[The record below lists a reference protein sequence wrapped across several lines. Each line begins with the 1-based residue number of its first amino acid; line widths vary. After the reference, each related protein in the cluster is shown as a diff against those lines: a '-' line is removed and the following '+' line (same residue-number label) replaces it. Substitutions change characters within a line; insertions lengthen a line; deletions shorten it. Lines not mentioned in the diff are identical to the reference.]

1 MGIENMKMP
10 QLGES
15 VTEGTISK
23 WLVSPGDTVNKY
35 DPIAEVQ
42 TDKVNAEVPSSF
54 TGTIKELI
62 AEEGDTLEVGEIICS
77 IEVGGAGSAPSEEA
91 PKEEKKETAGE
102 KPSQAVANSSQPAA
116 KPSQPAAKPSQPAA
130 KPSQPAAKP
139 SQPAAKPSQQSK
151 KEDGNKARYSPAV
164 LKLSQEHDI
173 DLKQVEGTG
182 NGGRITRKDLKKII
196 ESGNIPKAGDAA
208 ASPQAE
214 AAPAPGKE
222 QAKPA
227 AAVKQAAPSP
237 NVPTMPGDIEIP
249 VTGVRKAIASN
260 MVRSKHEAPHA
271 WTMMEVDVTNL
282 VEYRNS
288 LKTEFKQREGFNLTF
303 FAFFVKAVSQAL
315 KEFPQIN
322 SMWAGD
328 KIIQKK
334 DVNISI
340 AVATDD
346 ALFVP
351 VIKNADEK
359 TIKGIAREITD
370 LAGKVRSG
378 KLKSEDM
385 QGGTFTVNNTGS
397 FGSVQSMGIINYPQ
411 AAILQVESIVK
422 RPVVMNNG
430 MIAVRD
436 MVNLCMSLDHRVLD
450 GLVCGRFLQR
460 IKEILENTS
469 KENTSVY

>member
-1 MGIENMKMP
+1 MTLEKITMP

-23 WLVSPGDTVNKY
+23 WLVSPGDHVNKY
-35 DPIAEVQ
+35 DPLAEVM

-54 TGTIKELI
+54 TGVIKELI
-62 AEEGDTLEVGEIICS
+62 AEEGDTLEVGQVICTMEVEGNATATASSDSEEKTEIDKKD
-77 IEVGGAGSAPSEEA
+77 SAPSQEI
-91 PKEEKKETAGE
+91 KENKG
-102 KPSQAVANSSQPAA
+102 
-116 KPSQPAAKPSQPAA
+116 
-130 KPSQPAAKP
+130 
-139 SQPAAKPSQQSK
+139 
-151 KEDGNKARYSPAV
+151 KARYSPAV

-173 DLKQVEGTG
+173 DLTLVDGTG
-182 NGGRITRKDLKKII
+182 KDGRITRKDLLKII
-196 ESGNIPKAGDAA
+196 ESGNIPKA
-208 ASPQAE
+208 SNE
-214 AAPAPGKE
+214 ATVQTNQTVE
-222 QAKPA
+222 NKPA
-227 AAVKQAAPSP
+227 APVAAVAAKPST
-237 NVPTMPGDIEIP
+237 PTVNIPTLPGDIEIP
-249 VTGVRKAIASN
+249 VSGVRKAIASN
-260 MVRSKHEAPHA
+260 MLRSKHEAPHA

-282 VEYRNS
+282 VEYRDS
-288 LKTEFKQREGFNLTF
+288 IKSDFKKREGFNITY
-303 FAFFVKAVSQAL
+303 FAFFVKAVAQAL

-334 DVNISI
+334 DINISI

-351 VIKNADEK
+351 VIKNADDK
-359 TIKGIAREITD
+359 SVKGIAKEIFD
-370 LAGKVRSG
+370 LANKVRTG
-378 KLKSEDM
+378 TLKADEM

-450 GLVCGRFLQR
+450 GLICGRFLQR
-460 IKEILENTS
+460 VKQILENIS
-469 KENTSVY
+469 NETSVY